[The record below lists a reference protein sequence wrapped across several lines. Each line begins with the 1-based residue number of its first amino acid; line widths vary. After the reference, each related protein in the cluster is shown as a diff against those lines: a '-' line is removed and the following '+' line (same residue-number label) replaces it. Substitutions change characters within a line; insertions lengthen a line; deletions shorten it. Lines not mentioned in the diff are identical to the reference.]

1 MLPKRT
7 TAPLGLS
14 VGMVTHLQMA
24 VRTTWVHKPGIHCL
38 LLYSLRSLSDKE
50 TKHWNH
56 DTTHIQANRRLLRI
70 LKPSLSHSSM
80 TREVL
85 SICRANCS
93 HLLGEM
99 VQSRMFPLCLYT
111 AAWLLQEH
119 RETARAALRNFT
131 SWSVQGLKLYHLC
144 PSCRLLLRL

>member
-38 LLYSLRSLSDKE
+38 LLFSLRSLSDKE

-80 TREVL
+80 TREV
-85 SICRANCS
+85 
-93 HLLGEM
+93 
-99 VQSRMFPLCLYT
+99 
-111 AAWLLQEH
+111 
-119 RETARAALRNFT
+119 
-131 SWSVQGLKLYHLC
+131 C
-144 PSCRLLLRL
+144 PSAERTAVICWEKWYHQECFHCVSILPRDCCKSIERQPGPRCVTLHLGLFKVLSSIIYVQVTDILLRL